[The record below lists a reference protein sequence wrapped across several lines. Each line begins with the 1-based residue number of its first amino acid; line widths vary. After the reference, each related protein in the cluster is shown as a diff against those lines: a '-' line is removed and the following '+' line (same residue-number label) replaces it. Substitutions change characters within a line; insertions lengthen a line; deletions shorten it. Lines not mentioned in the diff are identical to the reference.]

1 MGVCNRLPFPFLL
14 PSSHTRPHPFPTNP
28 PTCNHATRWRLH
40 HPVGVR
46 FWHFL
51 PPGIQGRG
59 LLDAGLQLRWDV
71 WHQIHKVLVGHLQL
85 DGLADCWV
93 VQGEK
98 ANQVLV
104 VAGCCTRDA
113 EMLQD
118 RLELR
123 QPEGLDARAA

>member
-28 PTCNHATRWRLH
+28 PTCNHAILWRPPHLLD
-40 HPVGVR
+40 VR
-46 FWHFL
+46 LWHWF
-51 PPGIQGRG
+51 PACIQWFG
-59 LLDAGLQLRWDV
+59 LVDAGLQLRWDV
-71 WHQIHKVLVGHLQL
+71 WHQLHKVLGGHLQL

-104 VAGCCTRDA
+104 VAGCFTRDA